1 MCTETTL
8 IAFRCFSLPRFLF
21 LAEILTANHVRG
33 ATQQTKLTVGTFVT
47 SQLVD
52 TAEQALKTWK
62 SLVDKLAT
70 KIVNARRDR
79 LAFLVLNVDFG
90 GAKVQPL
97 QNSMTVVRLVFSK
110 VITVAQ
116 SMKLQLEFLA
126 KDGTSKSHTVTI
138 VPLKTIQY
146 SD

>member
-1 MCTETTL
+1 M
-8 IAFRCFSLPRFLF
+8 
-21 LAEILTANHVRG
+21 
-33 ATQQTKLTVGTFVT
+33 T

-52 TAEQALKTWK
+52 TVEQELKMWHR
-62 SLVDKLAT
+62 VADKLVT
-70 KIVNARRDR
+70 KIVNVRRDR

-97 QNSMTVVRLVFSK
+97 QNSMTVVRLVFNK

-138 VPLKTIQY
+138 VPLKTIQF

>member
-1 MCTETTL
+1 MP
-8 IAFRCFSLPRFLF
+8 IG
-21 LAEILTANHVRG
+21 ILTANHVRG
-33 ATQQTKLTVGTFVT
+33 ATQQTKLTAGTVVT
-47 SQLVD
+47 FQRVD
-52 TAEQALKTWK
+52 TVEQELKMWK
-62 SLVDKLAT
+62 RVADKLVT
-70 KIVNARRDR
+70 KIVNVRRDR

-97 QNSMTVVRLVFSK
+97 QNSMTVVRLVFNK

-138 VPLKTIQY
+138 VQLKTIQF